1 MEEALPHARSGANK
15 ALTPCEAVT
24 VKTTARL
31 HFGFLDPS
39 GRGPNPFGSFGLALD
54 RPQTRLTLSRGEDWR
69 VEGPEA
75 ERAER
80 YLRTLAATA
89 GLETPY
95 QLGIDTVITPH
106 AGLGSGT
113 QLALAVGTAFARLEG
128 VALSPAEIAT
138 LLGRGARSGI
148 GIGTF
153 TDGGL
158 VLDAGPQGGALPP
171 IRARLSFPDDWR
183 VVLVFD
189 ESRAGLSGLDEVS
202 AFATLPEFPARAT
215 AALAGRVDTALASVE
230 TGDFDGFAAEVGA
243 LQAAMGEYFGPLQ
256 GGPFV
261 SPGIASIMGRLR
273 AAGVKGIGQS
283 SWGPTGFA
291 FAPSQAEAV
300 ALLDAI
306 GADGAHA
313 GLRFEIAQG
322 RNSGAEI
329 GTH

>member
-24 VKTTARL
+24 VTTTARL

-39 GRGPNPFGSFGLALD
+39 GRGPRPFGSFGLALD
-54 RPQTRLTLSRGEDWR
+54 RPQTRLTLMRGEGWR
-69 VEGPEA
+69 VQGPEA

-80 YLRTLAATA
+80 YLRTLAATF
-89 GLETPY
+89 GIETPY
-95 QLGIDTVITPH
+95 RLAIATVITPH

-128 VALSPAEIAT
+128 VAMTSDGIAA

-158 VLDAGPQGGALPP
+158 VLDAGPLGGALPP
-171 IRARLSFPDDWR
+171 IRARLPFPDDWR
-183 VVLVFD
+183 VLLVFD

-202 AFATLPEFPARAT
+202 AFETLPVFSASAT
-215 AALAGRVDTALASVE
+215 AALDNRAETALAAVE
-230 TGDFDGFAAEVGA
+230 AGDFEGFAAEVGA
-243 LQAAMGEYFGPLQ
+243 LQTAMGEYFGPLQ

-261 SPGIASIMGRLR
+261 SPGIASIMGSLR
-273 AAGVKGIGQS
+273 AAGVSGIGQS
-283 SWGPTGFA
+283 SWGPTAFA
-291 FAPSQAEAV
+291 FAPSQADAEAM
-300 ALLDAI
+300 LDDISAA
-306 GADGAHA
+306 GAQA

-322 RNSGAEI
+322 RNSGAVIE
-329 GTH
+329 TR